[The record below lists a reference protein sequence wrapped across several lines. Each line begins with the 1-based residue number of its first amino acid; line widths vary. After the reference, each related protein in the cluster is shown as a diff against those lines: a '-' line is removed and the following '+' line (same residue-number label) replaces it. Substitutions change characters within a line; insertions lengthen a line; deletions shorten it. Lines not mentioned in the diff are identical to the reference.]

1 MCRPVLTFYL
11 LLSTDTAAET
21 AQLRWRCRDKANCF
35 FFSFPVGECVQL
47 NRRGRLADADT
58 RVDAVA
64 GVFWR
69 KFGFEH
75 RETDRAPLDMIPLR
89 QNTFTSEMSTN
100 PRSVCVTRSVSLT
113 VTPKLSFQ
121 IISINVVHVV
131 KFIF

>member
-35 FFSFPVGECVQL
+35 FFSFSVGECVQL

-75 RETDRAPLDMIPLR
+75 RETDKAPLDIIPPTTKHFYSR
-89 QNTFTSEMSTN
+89 DVHGSMFC
-100 PRSVCVTRSVSLT
+100 VCDLIRFSHGDAKIEFSNY
-113 VTPKLSFQ
+113 
-121 IISINVVHVV
+121 IY
-131 KFIF
+131 